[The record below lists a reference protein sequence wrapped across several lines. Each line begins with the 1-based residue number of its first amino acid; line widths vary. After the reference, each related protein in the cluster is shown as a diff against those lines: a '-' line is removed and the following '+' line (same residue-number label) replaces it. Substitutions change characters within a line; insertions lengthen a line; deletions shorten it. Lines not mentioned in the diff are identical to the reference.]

1 MQKSPFY
8 LLFSPD
14 TKNEFSGNIKAPS
27 LRLLRTPVAFSPS
40 PRTRGLFAITAHQWP
55 FRHHHPPVATA
66 PSPSR
71 QFQASNTAYHPHSDG
86 EAPSRQFPA
95 SNTAYHPHSDG
106 EAPSLRLLRT
116 PVTSS
121 PSSHTSSLFALT
133 AHPWRRRPRR
143 RGRSKL
149 PTRHIIRT
157 ATARRR
163 RYVCSA
169 HPWPLRPHHPPV
181 ATAPSPSRPFP
192 ASNTAYHPH
201 SDGEAPSLR
210 LLRTPMAFFALI
222 AHQWRRRG
230 AVATF
235 APHTRSLF
243 AIIIHQ
249 WPFRPHRTPVATAP
263 SPSRPF
269 PAHSNSNLDLIVNS
283 VIPPTCDC
291 VISVNIV
298 QLIAKLFL

>member
-14 TKNEFSGNIKAPS
+14 TKNEFPGNIEAPS
-27 LRLLRTPVAFSPS
+27 LRLLRAPAAFSPS

-71 QFQASNTAYHPHSDG
+71 QFQASNTADHP
-86 EAPSRQFPA
+86 P
-95 SNTAYHPHSDG
+95 SDG

-116 PVTSS
+116 PVAFS
-121 PSSHTSSLFALT
+121 PSSSTSGLFALT

-149 PTRHIIRT
+149 PAQHITRT

-169 HPWPLRPHHPPV
+169 HQWPFRHRRTPV